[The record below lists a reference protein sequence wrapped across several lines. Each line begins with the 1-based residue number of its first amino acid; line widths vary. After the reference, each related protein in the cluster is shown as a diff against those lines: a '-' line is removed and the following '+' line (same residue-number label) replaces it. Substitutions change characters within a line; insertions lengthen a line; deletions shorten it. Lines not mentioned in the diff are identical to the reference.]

1 MNDRERIAD
10 YLDGLLDGKEAADVE
25 ALIARDP
32 QLLDEVSR
40 WRERLYSPCAV
51 APPPDDLAQR
61 IVARHRRRP
70 RIGVLRYAAAFL
82 AGVTTTLLIQSSP
95 PEPEPDAKPAQH
107 EPVVYDNI
115 RLR

>member
-1 MNDRERIAD
+1 MKDRERIAD
-10 YLDGLLDGKEAADVE
+10 YLDGLLEGEEAADVE

-40 WRERLYSPCAV
+40 WRERLYTPCAV
-51 APPPDDLAQR
+51 PPPREGLAQR
-61 IVARHRRRP
+61 ILARHRRRS
-70 RIGVLRYAAAFL
+70 RMGVLRYAAAFL
-82 AGVTTTLLIQSSP
+82 AGVLTTLLIQTSP
-95 PEPEPDAKPAQH
+95 PEPEAKPVQH